1 MLHQQKKNY
10 LKHATFFLYEL
21 SVIFSLPSLFLGYSM
36 WRRAIEDEFSLE
48 LKALDIEDCYA

>member
-1 MLHQQKKNY
+1 
-10 LKHATFFLYEL
+10 
-21 SVIFSLPSLFLGYSM
+21 VIFDLPSLFLGYSM